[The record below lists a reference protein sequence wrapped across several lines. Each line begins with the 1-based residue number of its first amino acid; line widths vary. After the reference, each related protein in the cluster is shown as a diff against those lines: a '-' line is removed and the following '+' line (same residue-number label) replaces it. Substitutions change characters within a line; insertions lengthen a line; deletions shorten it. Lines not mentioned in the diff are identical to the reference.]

1 MICISF
7 EARCS
12 ILNRRWRRWPAHAA
26 THKKEFTMPREV
38 AVLDAY
44 VPAIVLLFIAGAAI
58 MWLLDGILAYTG
70 LYRVVWHPSLFRASL
85 LVCICGMLGL
95 AVYR

>member
-1 MICISF
+1 
-7 EARCS
+7 
-12 ILNRRWRRWPAHAA
+12 
-26 THKKEFTMPREV
+26 MPRDI

-44 VPAIVLLFIAGAAI
+44 IPAIVLLFIAGAALT
-58 MWLLDGILAYTG
+58 WVLDRVIAHTG

-85 LVCICGMLGL
+85 LVCVCGALGL

>member
-1 MICISF
+1 
-7 EARCS
+7 
-12 ILNRRWRRWPAHAA
+12 
-26 THKKEFTMPREV
+26 
-38 AVLDAY
+38 

-58 MWLLDGILAYTG
+58 TWVLDRAMAWTG

-85 LVCICGMLGL
+85 LVCVCGVLGL

>member
-1 MICISF
+1 
-7 EARCS
+7 
-12 ILNRRWRRWPAHAA
+12 
-26 THKKEFTMPREV
+26 MPRDI

-44 VPAIVLLFIAGAAI
+44 VPAIVLLFIAGAALT
-58 MWLLDGILAYTG
+58 WLVDRLIAYTG

-85 LVCICGMLGL
+85 LVSVCGLLGL

>member
-1 MICISF
+1 
-7 EARCS
+7 
-12 ILNRRWRRWPAHAA
+12 
-26 THKKEFTMPREV
+26 MPRDI

-44 VPAIVLLFIAGAAI
+44 VPAIVLLFIAGAALT
-58 MWLLDGILAYTG
+58 WVLDRVIAYTG

-85 LVCICGMLGL
+85 LVCVCGVLGL